1 MPRFALLFTAFLVFS
16 PLGAAEIV
24 TPERPVADLRLAA
37 DAGTW
42 CSVVSG
48 DTKAYAI
55 CGLYSGN
62 RYRIDLGRDGTPLLS
77 TRVPFCGPTS
87 LWTMAGDALYYT
99 DTTENAIFVWRFGG
113 DGEARIDGTGAKDA
127 RLTWNGGS
135 LFLLTYTNVQT
146 LMGAIVDTALH
157 VVVAPFPIMPAT
169 PAWQMA
175 IASAGGGFM
184 IVTRDTARVSA
195 ALVDARGTVHTLA
208 PPAPSVASSLLA
220 SNGSEYVY
228 VWQRDRT
235 PITLQRY
242 SPSGDKIGDLEVVAD
257 NASGRVIA
265 SSVVWTGSDYLI
277 GWIDGDVSW
286 MRTLGGAP
294 QLLGE
299 GTPNLVAGRAGVY
312 LTMSHAYYPPAP
324 ERIRRLDT
332 NDAER
337 TLSYGPLYQSYPA
350 MAMNGGESAVVWLED
365 NQVRFARVRAD
376 GTHPDGAGTPLPI
389 GNNKNP
395 ALASDGFNYF
405 AAWIDKPH
413 VYGLFV
419 SRDGRVAGAPFVIGD
434 ENNDTQGAP
443 AVTWSGTSYL
453 VTWSHSSVGVGAG
466 AAVTPSG
473 SVAPFQYGGNG
484 SAPSVSAGPRT
495 LVVYQTFEEIP
506 YSKIRGVFLDA
517 AGSPFDIV
525 RELQAGEWRYLADPR
540 VVTNGRDFLLTWIL
554 NTTSKHEAWMA
565 RVDDRG
571 RTIGNP
577 LRIASTDDA
586 NARLFAIPIVD
597 GAGYRVAIGGDAAMP
612 LFVARVT
619 DATFACL
626 CLDDRVPIPV
636 TAAARPLA
644 AAAWGD
650 VVAVSYVRAD
660 KYDVQ
665 RVFVRFVF
673 TPPPRRRATR

>member
-1 MPRFALLFTAFLVFS
+1 MPRFALLVTAFLVCS
-16 PLGAAEIV
+16 PLAAAEVV
-24 TPERPVADLRLAA
+24 TPELPVADLRLAA
-37 DAGTW
+37 DAGTS

-62 RYRIDLGRDGTPLLS
+62 RYRIDLDRDGTPLLS

-113 DGEARIDGTGAKDA
+113 DGEVRIDGTGTKDA

-195 ALVDARGTVHTLA
+195 ALVDARGAVRALA
-208 PPAPSVASSLLA
+208 PPSPSVAASLLA
-220 SNGSEYVY
+220 SNGGEYLY

-235 PITLQRY
+235 PIALQRY
-242 SPSGDKIGDLEVVAD
+242 SPSSEKVGDLEVVAD
-257 NASGRVIA
+257 NASSRVIA

-277 GWIDGDVSW
+277 SWIDGDVSW

-299 GTPNLVAGRAGVY
+299 GTPNLVAGRAGVF

-324 ERIRRLDT
+324 QRIRRLDT
-332 NDAER
+332 NDSER
-337 TLSYGPLYQSYPA
+337 TLSYGPLYQYYPA
-350 MAMNGGESAVVWLED
+350 MAMNGGESAAVWVED
-365 NQVRFARVRAD
+365 KQVRFARVRAD
-376 GTHPDGAGTPLPI
+376 DTHPDGAGTLLPI
-389 GNNKNP
+389 GNKIP
-395 ALASDGFNYF
+395 ALASDGVRYF

-413 VYGLFV
+413 VYGLFIG
-419 SRDGRVAGAPFVIGD
+419 RDGRVDGTPFVIGD

-443 AVTWSGTSYL
+443 GVTWSGTSYI

-466 AAVTPSG
+466 ATVTSSG
-473 SVAPFQYGGNG
+473 SVASFQYGGNG
-484 SAPSVSAGPRT
+484 STPSVSAGPRT

-506 YSKIRGVFLDA
+506 YSKIGGVFLDA

-540 VVTNGRDFLLTWIL
+540 VVTNGREFLLTWIL

-565 RVDDRG
+565 RLDDRG
-571 RTIGNP
+571 RMIGNP

-586 NARLFAIPIVD
+586 NAWLFAIPIVD
-597 GAGYRVAIGGDAAMP
+597 GAGYRVAIAGDAAMP

-626 CLDDRVPIPV
+626 CLDDRVPIAV
-636 TAAARPLA
+636 TATARPLSA
-644 AAAWGD
+644 AASGD
-650 VVAVSYVRAD
+650 AVAVSYVRTD
-660 KYDVQ
+660 KTDVQ
-665 RVFVRFVF
+665 RVFVRFIRAA
-673 TPPPRRRATR
+673 PPPRRRATR